1 MLQLLHIENI
11 AIIERADISFERGF
25 NALTGET
32 GAGKSIVIDALGAVL
47 GQRTSRDLIRTGAEK
62 AFVSAVFD
70 GVSAD
75 LPALSACAIAPEEDG
90 TLLLQREVYA
100 DGKNVCRVNGRPITV
115 ALLREI
121 GGSLLNIH
129 GQHDGA
135 QLLDEQQHLTYLDR
149 FGRTD
154 GQREHYRAL
163 FAVMRETQ
171 GKIASLKMD
180 EAEKARR
187 VDSLRHQIEELERAE
202 LQQGEEELLVA
213 RRNILRNG
221 EKFIAAVEQADIS
234 FFEHYSVSGVAVVLV
249 IALEIMSYMV
259 SVGFV
264 IFSLHVSR
272 DETAEIGNLFDGF
285 GIFFRALWLAILQ
298 GLLVFLWSLLLVV
311 PGIIAAYRYR
321 QALYLL
327 LDHPEKSAWQ
337 CLRES
342 GALMRGH
349 KWELFVLDLSFLG
362 WMLLSAMFAPVT
374 IWLDPYR
381 AITNANYYNRLV
393 GAQGGPRV
401 YEGSFTDIPND
412 PQS

>member
-1 MLQLLHIENI
+1 M
-11 AIIERADISFERGF
+11 
-25 NALTGET
+25 
-32 GAGKSIVIDALGAVL
+32 
-47 GQRTSRDLIRTGAEK
+47 
-62 AFVSAVFD
+62 SA
-70 GVSAD
+70 
-75 LPALSACAIAPEEDG
+75 
-90 TLLLQREVYA
+90 
-100 DGKNVCRVNGRPITV
+100 
-115 ALLREI
+115 
-121 GGSLLNIH
+121 
-129 GQHDGA
+129 
-135 QLLDEQQHLTYLDR
+135 
-149 FGRTD
+149 
-154 GQREHYRAL
+154 
-163 FAVMRETQ
+163 
-171 GKIASLKMD
+171 
-180 EAEKARR
+180 
-187 VDSLRHQIEELERAE
+187 
-202 LQQGEEELLVA
+202 
-213 RRNILRNG
+213 
-221 EKFIAAVEQADIS
+221 
-234 FFEHYSVSGVAVVLV
+234 VAVVLV
-249 IALEIMSYMV
+249 VALEIMSYIV

-298 GLLVFLWSLLLVV
+298 GLFVFLWSLLLFV
-311 PGIIAAYRYR
+311 PGIVAAYRYR

-393 GAQGGPRV
+393 GAQGGPRI

>member
-1 MLQLLHIENI
+1 MDLNRAALKADARRRAAGYRPSPILAALIVFALSLLISTLSSYLMG
-11 AIIERADISFERGF
+11 ADRLTT
-25 NALTGET
+25 ALTN
-32 GAGKSIVIDALGAVL
+32 AA
-47 GQRTSRDLIRTGAEK
+47 QFGAE
-62 AFVSAVFD
+62 
-70 GVSAD
+70 
-75 LPALSACAIAPEEDG
+75 
-90 TLLLQREVYA
+90 
-100 DGKNVCRVNGRPITV
+100 
-115 ALLREI
+115 
-121 GGSLLNIH
+121 
-129 GQHDGA
+129 
-135 QLLDEQQHLTYLDR
+135 
-149 FGRTD
+149 
-154 GQREHYRAL
+154 
-163 FAVMRETQ
+163 
-171 GKIASLKMD
+171 
-180 EAEKARR
+180 
-187 VDSLRHQIEELERAE
+187 
-202 LQQGEEELLVA
+202 
-213 RRNILRNG
+213 
-221 EKFIAAVEQADIS
+221 AVEQAYIS
-234 FFEHYSVSGVAVVLV
+234 FFEHYSVSAAAVVLV
-249 IALEIMSYMV
+249 IALEIMGYMV

-298 GLLVFLWSLLLVV
+298 GLFVFLWSLLLFV

-362 WMLLSAMFAPVT
+362 WIIVGSLCLGVGWMLLSAMFAPVS

-393 GAQGGPRV
+393 GAQGGPRI